1 MMNAD
6 YTGAGTRLALDAALK
21 LPRGW
26 AYQPKIDGT
35 YVRAKTDERGRL
47 IEGLSR
53 TGARVDLGDLLGIV
67 AGPPLAILHGELE
80 AHTEAGVRIAA
91 CRGWRNLHLFD
102 CTRSA
107 GASLERLP
115 YAERYAALHRAQVAI
130 ELAGLG
136 RIAPTQQDP
145 RTWKWDAPGGPFER
159 YRRARYSRHRSVRGM
174 RRPVLRERPWSPAGT
189 LIPGGPP
196 RDLRRVP
203 VVPMVRTAAQAEQ
216 LWSDFV
222 LRDGGEGIVA
232 VSLNAPAGSR
242 NAKRKVKL
250 TDTIEAVVLRNQGG
264 GVVALR
270 RGNQEFLVSARG
282 KVQPQPGQVV
292 EVAHDGFYE
301 KDFTPRFARMVRVR
315 EDAVAM
321 P

>member
-1 MMNAD
+1 VLTD

-26 AYQPKIDGT
+26 AYQPKVDGT
-35 YVRAKTDERGRL
+35 YCRVTTDERGR
-47 IEGLSR
+47 IMSGLSR
-53 TGARVDLGDLLGIV
+53 TGAAMQLGDLVGIV
-67 AGPPLAILHGELE
+67 AGPPLAVLHGELE

-91 CRGWRNLHLFD
+91 TRGWRNLHLFD
-102 CTRSA
+102 CTRSG

-136 RIAPTQQDP
+136 RIAPMQPDP
-145 RTWKWDAPGGPFER
+145 RRWKW
-159 YRRARYSRHRSVRGM
+159 
-174 RRPVLRERPWSPAGT
+174 RRPADGGLAPAEYEWRPLNPRGVV
-189 LIPGGPP
+189 PGGPP

-203 VVPMVRTAAQAEQ
+203 VVPMVRTHAQAEE
-216 LWSDFV
+216 LWADFV
-222 LRDGGEGIVA
+222 LRGGGEGIVA
-232 VSLNAPAGSR
+232 VALAAPAGRRGS
-242 NAKRKVKL
+242 KRKVKQ

-270 RGNQEFLVSARG
+270 RGDQEFLVSARG

-301 KDFTPRFARMVRVR
+301 RDFTPRFARMVRVR
-315 EDAVAM
+315 NDLHPPVALM
-321 P
+321 